1 MPSFRTW
8 LNVRR
13 RFIAPFLIVVFF
25 VFFFFARTF
34 FFKTLHFFQRPL
46 VVSGTWISNQYQS
59 AFGSVSVKPEEFERL
74 LSERNQYAIE
84 HAEMEAMKSENEIL
98 RKELGFLQQRKIKG
112 VPASI
117 LSRTVSNQTS
127 TFIVDMGEKDGVIVG
142 AAVVVEDGMFV
153 GKVQRVDREQSVITA
168 STDFHLAT
176 GVSLLNKTRTIGIAQ
191 GATGNLIELKF
202 IPADEQIFPN
212 DLVITS
218 GLEDRIPSGLIVGVV
233 NTVRPEP
240 EAPFQ
245 KAIVEPLAD
254 VRRYHHVVILVPAL

>member
-1 MPSFRTW
+1 MPPFRTW

-13 RFIAPFLIVVFF
+13 RFITPFLIVAFF
-25 VFFFFARTF
+25 LVFFFARTF
-34 FFKTLHFFQRPL
+34 FFKTLHVFQKPL
-46 VVSGTWISNQYQS
+46 VASATWISNQYQS
-59 AFGSVSVKPEEFERL
+59 SFGSCSVKPEEFERIS
-74 LSERNQYAIE
+74 SERNQYAIE
-84 HAEMEAMKSENEIL
+84 RTEMETLKAENAVL
-98 RKELGFLQQRKIKG
+98 RKELGFLQQRKMNGIS
-112 VPASI
+112 ASI

-127 TFIVDMGEKDGVIVG
+127 TFLVNVGEKDGVIVG
-142 AAVVVEDGMFV
+142 SAVIVEDGMFV
-153 GKVQRVDREQSVITA
+153 GKVHRVDRDQSIITA
-168 STDFHLAT
+168 STDFQLAT

-191 GATGNLIELKF
+191 GAAGNLIELKF

-254 VRRYHHVVILVPAL
+254 VRRYHHVVILVPTL